1 MSADPNLL
9 EQVRAL
15 AELHGVNLPPERAA
29 ALAARYSEYRAALDL
44 LRAEG
49 FGQSEPALD
58 FDPLG
63 PSASPSS

>member
-1 MSADPNLL
+1 MTSEPALTD
-9 EQVRAL
+9 QVRAL
-15 AELHGVNLPPERAA
+15 AELQGVHLPLERAA
-29 ALAARYSEYRAALDL
+29 ALAARYSAYRAALDL

-63 PSASPSS
+63 GSASPSS